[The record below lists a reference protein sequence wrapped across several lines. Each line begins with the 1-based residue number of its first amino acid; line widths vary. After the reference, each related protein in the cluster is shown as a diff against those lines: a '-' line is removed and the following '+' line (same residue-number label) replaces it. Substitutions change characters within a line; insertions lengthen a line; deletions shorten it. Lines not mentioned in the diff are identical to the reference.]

1 MFRILRTFP
10 VLRQQPL
17 LSSTSHRLALSPTH
31 RYLSLHNGLARVQR
45 VRFRGPSSF
54 RARSLSPIVKPLAWG
69 GLFYFIVATLFE
81 DDEED
86 EPASE
91 SAAGDDGSLLKDSEK
106 DSAGEKNDT
115 LFIPLGFA
123 YQLPQTFYKGR
134 DPEWQ
139 SFIQLSRDKRRCSAL
154 KNELTGLVG
163 QFVGAIPQM
172 ERVLGK
178 GSVPKRHWLD
188 IDFPDGPP
196 PEYERK
202 GLEITVDHIS
212 WATRPV
218 HPLHYMKLQ
227 KALWPTSLASS
238 MWASYKTM
246 ASLQYAKLRSYL
258 KLSSEGESSASTDSP
273 GLSLPDIH
281 QKMRPRKE
289 EPAASS
295 GSDQTT
301 GRPASAEIDGQPPRS
316 QTSSDSSK
324 PFQLRFP
331 PPGVGEDLASAATAF
346 KTTFSQTWRPATT
359 PPERGTVLFSGM
371 VELVGPKG
379 VAVLDVRGVYHAA
392 ESRWTTL
399 SVAVRRL
406 QSKKQTPRGGH

>member
-1 MFRILRTFP
+1 
-10 VLRQQPL
+10 
-17 LSSTSHRLALSPTH
+17 
-31 RYLSLHNGLARVQR
+31 
-45 VRFRGPSSF
+45 
-54 RARSLSPIVKPLAWG
+54 
-69 GLFYFIVATLFE
+69 
-81 DDEED
+81 
-86 EPASE
+86 
-91 SAAGDDGSLLKDSEK
+91 
-106 DSAGEKNDT
+106 
-115 LFIPLGFA
+115 
-123 YQLPQTFYKGR
+123 
-134 DPEWQ
+134 
-139 SFIQLSRDKRRCSAL
+139 
-154 KNELTGLVG
+154 
-163 QFVGAIPQM
+163 
-172 ERVLGK
+172 
-178 GSVPKRHWLD
+178 
-188 IDFPDGPP
+188 
-196 PEYERK
+196 
-202 GLEITVDHIS
+202 
-212 WATRPV
+212 
-218 HPLHYMKLQ
+218 
-227 KALWPTSLASS
+227 
-238 MWASYKTM
+238 M

>member
-10 VLRQQPL
+10 VLRQPPP
-17 LSSTSHRLALSPTH
+17 LSSLSQRFALPPTH
-31 RYLSLHNGLARVQR
+31 RSLSLHNGLTRVQR
-45 VRFRGPSSF
+45 VRFRGPSSL
-54 RARSLSPIVKPLAWG
+54 RARTLSTIVKPLAWG
-69 GLFYFIVATLFE
+69 ALFYYIVGTLFD

-91 SAAGDDGSLLKDSEK
+91 SAASDDGSLIKDAEK
-106 DSAGEKNDT
+106 DSAVEKNDT
-115 LFIPLGFA
+115 FFIPLGFA
-123 YQLPQTFYKGR
+123 YQLPQTFYKGS

-139 SFIQLSRDKRRCSAL
+139 SFIQLSRNKKKCSAL
-154 KNELTGLVG
+154 KNELTGFVG
-163 QFVGAIPQM
+163 EFVGAIPQM
-172 ERVLGK
+172 ERALGK
-178 GSVPKRHWLD
+178 GNVPKRHWLD

-212 WATRPV
+212 WTTRPV

-238 MWASYKTM
+238 IWASYKTM

-258 KLSSEGESSASTDSP
+258 KLSSEAESSTSTDSP

-281 QKMRPRKE
+281 QKMWPPKQ
-289 EPAASS
+289 EPAATSE
-295 GSDQTT
+295 SDQMT
-301 GRPASAEIDGQPPRS
+301 GSSALAGIDGQPPTS

-346 KTTFSQTWRPATT
+346 KTTFSKTWRPVIT

-379 VAVLDVRGVYHAA
+379 VAVLDVRGAYHAA

-406 QSKKQTPRGGH
+406 QSRKQGPRGGR